1 MDKWKVLEAAVDT
14 SSPLLYSAYLYSDG
28 KEISTSSVDSYAR
41 FRTSF
46 PFKGCVDFKLAEQFL
61 KDFDKG
67 TTKITCEKDKIIIKK
82 ENLKT
87 TLALQQFDFPYIYV
101 KNERKIEI
109 TQELLTKLKQIGKIG
124 GKNGIIKIK
133 YDGLHYIDQ
142 FQYCFIEHPM
152 EIDEPIYFQ
161 NKYLKILEE
170 GCTIGFSKGNVVVKY
185 EDGIFV
191 FPEQQTNMLDEKNI
205 NRGQRWIRELE
216 QQDSIMTAQQI
227 LQIAKEID
235 VILQNEYEKI
245 VTLKI
250 IGDTV
255 SMIAKSF
262 DGEAIY
268 DNKLE
273 NPVDKELETRIN
285 LKVLKNLPI
294 DAELKV
300 GKEEFKLFTNGN
312 IKVVTK

>member
-1 MDKWKVLEAAVDT
+1 MDKWKVLGAAVDT

-28 KEISTSSVDSYAR
+28 KEISTSSTDSYAR
-41 FRTSF
+41 FKTSF
-46 PFKGCVDFKLAEQFL
+46 PFKGCVDFKLAESFL
-61 KDFDKG
+61 KDFDEG

-101 KNERKIEI
+101 PDQQEIEI
-109 TQELLTKLKQIGKIG
+109 TEELLTKLKQIGKIG
-124 GKNGIIKIK
+124 GKNGTVKIK

-152 EIDEPIYFQ
+152 KIDKPIYFQ

-170 GCTIGFSKGNVVVKY
+170 GCKIGLSKGNVVIGY

-191 FPEQQTNMLDEKNI
+191 FSEHQLNMLNEKNI
-205 NRGQRWIRELE
+205 NTGQKWIEELE
-216 QQDSIMTAQQI
+216 QQNSIMTVQQI
-227 LQIAKEID
+227 LQITKEID

-245 VTLKI
+245 ITLKI
-250 IGDTV
+250 TGNTV
-255 SMIAKSF
+255 SMTAKSF
-262 DGEAIY
+262 DGEAVY
-268 DNKLE
+268 NSKLE
-273 NPVDKELETRIN
+273 TPINKELETEIN
-285 LKVLKNLPI
+285 LKILKSLPI
-294 DAELKV
+294 DAEMKI
-300 GKEEFKLFTNGN
+300 GDEGYKLFTNEN